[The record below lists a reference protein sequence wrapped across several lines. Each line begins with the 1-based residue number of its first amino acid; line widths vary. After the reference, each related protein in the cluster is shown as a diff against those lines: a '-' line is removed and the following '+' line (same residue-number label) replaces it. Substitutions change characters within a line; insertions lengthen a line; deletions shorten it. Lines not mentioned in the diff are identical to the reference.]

1 MEQAQLACCTLLASG
16 SSSGSKSNSGSGSSC
31 SSSSKSN
38 SHGHRRQKPQPPQYW
53 REELKASFDRLVDD
67 KATVEDKQR
76 LRSQLD
82 GLHFPIPY
90 ELSPAVNQLPG
101 RSWGLGK
108 HLSKRD
114 VVDGLTSRLKFVQK
128 NRETALAEE
137 KEHWDRYC
145 KDLKADAET
154 LLVPDLLPLNQQHK
168 LIQLLAGRVCRQ
180 HPGAEHH
187 WQISSFPVVLPIE
200 LWRAIIGHVALRR
213 SRRSLVRSIEA
224 IRWREGLSPAARPGE
239 GGHGATGRG
248 RGIEYAGGQPPP
260 APPPPSPPSSP
271 PTEELEE
278 EDMEQAQ
285 LAWNP
290 RMEMVGARSEAQDPA
305 RLPSCL
311 LAAAAHGDRAAV
323 VAWLDGGGQVD
334 APCVLPDGSVRRESM
349 LLEGLR
355 MLTVASGNGHT
366 QLVDVLLERK
376 ASVNLFDSQAQYYV
390 GRGSPPHG
398 SPTQGTTTTALMKAA
413 QIGSAS
419 CVRRLL
425 KAGACCNVLS
435 LRGLRAHEV
444 AAINGHCEV
453 ASIISQHIST
463 LYINKHNAI
472 VERELAEEALRRALE
487 ADELAAL
494 RTAVDAHAEAA
505 GGKASAVLMLACE
518 RCDELV
524 AEQRKARKQA
534 EKKQRQEQKKR
545 EKEEAT
551 AKAKVEAE
559 ARAKAKAEAEE
570 AMARQIQAEAR
581 AKAEA
586 EARAKA
592 EAARVKAEAARVK
605 AAAEA
610 AAAAAALEAAATAE
624 TAEAEDEE
632 GGACAAEQA
641 THLSQAIE
649 LRPAELRSATNSFA
663 AASVI
668 GRGAY
673 GIVYVVT
680 VLPSLPS
687 SGAVAVKRLHNGGE
701 GAQADLKREIDI
713 LSACHHAHTLPL
725 LGYCFQSS
733 CLVSPLCRGGSLEDR
748 LFPSEEGSRRLAKL
762 GFNTTPPLLLCFE
775 RVRIVCGAMRGL
787 HYLHT
792 CFAGGKPLVLH
803 RDIKPANLLLS
814 EQLDVYV
821 ADFGLA
827 KGAPDQQGAAAT
839 PLSTVGVKGSASAA
853 PGMTA
858 PSHTLEST
866 LTMCGCSLSLSLSR
880 SICLHGPAVGAHG
893 RPMLRADRQLCN
905 GRDGTCG
912 DARTACC
919 WCAAALS
926 PHVAHARRSG
936 QVGGGHTARREC
948 RRVAR

>member
-1 MEQAQLACCTLLASG
+1 MLTDHVTGNCNVCNESWSPDQFMEDSEIRLAKLIGGLRARSSVKTSMPFMFYEVMDVVRKEAPAFLPAKEVAAAPAAAPVAAEAAPAVVLVDSEPSLLVEMPLGDRRSHIETTILGIVQDMVSDSSMSSSTPFMDAGVDSLASTELVARLSKLTNLALPPTLLFEHG
-16 SSSGSKSNSGSGSSC
+16 SA
-31 SSSSKSN
+31 
-38 SHGHRRQKPQPPQYW
+38 
-53 REELKASFDRLVDD
+53 RELGAHLLTELGAAQSAAAAAPAKAM
-67 KATVEDKQR
+67 KAPD
-76 LRSQLD
+76 
-82 GLHFPIPY
+82 
-90 ELSPAVNQLPG
+90 
-101 RSWGLGK
+101 
-108 HLSKRD
+108 
-114 VVDGLTSRLKFVQK
+114 
-128 NRETALAEE
+128 
-137 KEHWDRYC
+137 
-145 KDLKADAET
+145 ADAVQSSASMCATAAIERMSA
-154 LLVPDLLPLNQQHK
+154 V
-168 LIQLLAGRVCRQ
+168 LIAC
-180 HPGAEHH
+180 
-187 WQISSFPVVLPIE
+187 S
-200 LWRAIIGHVALRR
+200 VA
-213 SRRSLVRSIEA
+213 
-224 IRWREGLSPAARPGE
+224 PAARPGE
-239 GGHGATGRG
+239 GGHGAAGRG